1 MVFWIAILV
10 GVLFVWLAVRMGFYE
25 TWVLLFNIIVSMYL
39 AIFAAPI
46 IAELAPTPGG
56 AASYSMALSMA
67 LLGGGSFALLQGLSY
82 VFLTGQYSVPF
93 PRIFDIVFSGLLG
106 FLAGF
111 LVLSFAALV
120 LATTPLA
127 DNEIVT
133 GVGLGR
139 QSQQINISCISRC
152 CDVIHSLAGPADLAT
167 QAAVQRLLDESKPKP
182 VVKREP
188 ADVNQPAAPAPPE
201 KKAGPPANDNAA
213 PRTKADSPP
222 RQVLPRRTIPVE

>member
-1 MVFWIAILV
+1 MVFWIAILA

-56 AASYSMALSMA
+56 AASYGMALSMA
-67 LLGGGSFALLQGLSY
+67 LLGGGCFALLQGLSY

-93 PRIFDIVFSGLLG
+93 PRVFDIVFSGLLG

-111 LVLSFAALV
+111 LVLSFVALV

-127 DNEIVT
+127 ENEIAN
-133 GVGLGR
+133 GVGLGPK
-139 QSQQINISCISRC
+139 SQQINISCMSRC
-152 CDVIHSLAGPADLAT
+152 CDVIQFFAGPADRAT

-182 VVKREP
+182 AAAQKS
-188 ADVNQPAAPAPPE
+188 ADTNQPTAPAPE
-201 KKAGPPANDNAA
+201 KKARPPANDNAA
-213 PRTKADSPP
+213 TRTKADSPP
-222 RQVLPRRTIPVE
+222 RQVLPRRTLPDE

>member
-10 GVLFVWLAVRMGFYE
+10 GALFVWLAVRMGFYE

-39 AIFAAPI
+39 AIFAAPM
-46 IAELAPTPGG
+46 IAALAPTPEG
-56 AASYSMALSMA
+56 AASYGMALSMA

-93 PRIFDIVFSGLLG
+93 PRVFDIVFSGLLG

-111 LVLSFAALV
+111 LVFSFVALV

-127 DNEIVT
+127 ENEIVT

-139 QSQQINISCISRC
+139 QSQQINITCISRC
-152 CDVIHSLAGPADLAT
+152 CDFVHSCAGPADRTT
-167 QAAVQRLLDESKPKP
+167 QAAVQRLFDESRPQ
-182 VVKREP
+182 P
-188 ADVNQPAAPAPPE
+188 AASKETTDANQPPAPAPPE
-201 KKAGPPANDNAA
+201 KKAGPPADDNAT

-222 RQVLPRRTIPVE
+222 RQVLPRRTLPVE